1 MNPDGV
7 TGGNIMEARYKKAT
21 IEDLDLLVDMRI
33 KVLRAANMLSEET
46 DMSEVRRCSYRYYK
60 EALCNGSH
68 TAYLVFDGNNVI
80 GTGGASFFQVM
91 PTYHNPSGYYEYVYG
106 SCIQK
111 TGSCLQNAGSFSP

>member
-46 DMSEVRRCSYRYYK
+46 DMSEVRRCSYRYYIIK
-60 EALCNGSH
+60 KHSVTDHIRHIWFLTE
-68 TAYLVFDGNNVI
+68 I
-80 GTGGASFFQVM
+80 M
-91 PTYHNPSGYYEYVYG
+91 
-106 SCIQK
+106 
-111 TGSCLQNAGSFSP
+111 